1 MEPAHFTIP
10 ARPVLGIIGG
20 LGRMGRWLEKRLAA
34 CGHQVLIADARGRAP
49 DRDFLRACQVL
60 VLAVPV
66 GQVGPLMEQIGPH
79 TREDGLV
86 LDIASLKQEPLQAM
100 LARARGAVVGTHPL
114 FGPFTENPAG
124 QTVFICPGRG
134 RAWLGWVQKLVRAAG
149 AEPVLMDP
157 REHDRLMARVQ
168 TLRHL
173 ALYGLGRALMRLD
186 FDPERELELAGPWFQ
201 ELYALL
207 QHQVRQP
214 ARLYAEL
221 ARQNPA
227 GTQAARALA
236 QGLRELAQALES
248 GDQEALEALM
258 GEVEDFVAP
267 GREWLDAGRALG

>member
-1 MEPAHFTIP
+1 MEPGQFDIP
-10 ARPVLGIIGG
+10 TRPVVGIVGG
-20 LGRMGRWLEKRLAA
+20 LGRMGRWLEKRLAD
-34 CGHQVLIADARGRAP
+34 CGHRVLIADARGRAP
-49 DRDFLRACQVL
+49 DRQFLQASQVL
-60 VLAVPV
+60 VLAVPLV
-66 GQVGPLMEQIGPH
+66 QIGPLMEDIGPH
-79 TREDGLV
+79 TRPDGLV
-86 LDIASLKQEPLQAM
+86 LDIASLKEDPLRAM
-100 LARARGAVVGTHPL
+100 LARARGAVLGTHPL
-114 FGPFTENPAG
+114 FGPFTEDPTG

-134 RAWLGWVQKLVRAAG
+134 RAWLGWVQRLVRAAG

-157 REHDRLMARVQ
+157 QKHDRLMARVQ

-227 GTQAARALA
+227 GGQAARALA
-236 QGLRELAQALES
+236 QGMRELAQALES

-258 GEVEDFVAP
+258 GEVGDFVAL